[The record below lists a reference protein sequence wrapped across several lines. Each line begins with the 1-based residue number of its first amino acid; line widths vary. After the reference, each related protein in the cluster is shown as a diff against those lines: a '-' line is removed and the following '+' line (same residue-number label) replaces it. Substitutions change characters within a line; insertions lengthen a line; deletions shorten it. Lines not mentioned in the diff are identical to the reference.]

1 MTDTERRAWW
11 ETIAPGSILPLAFVS
26 IDLAGSTKEWKELP
40 EEVVKR
46 RRHDYR
52 TGVETIARDAGAAQ
66 PVNWQGDGV
75 MLFIGESDGGP
86 NCALRAWTVARRLWE
101 RVRVDL
107 NLSARIAVHAA
118 LIRWQPENGKIDDR
132 AVDLCGHLQKSAPV
146 NFVVVT
152 EDVYL
157 ALPPE
162 DKAQL
167 APIGE
172 TKRDRT
178 PAFAFPPNEPSRADG
193 FSPRSD
199 QDLWEA
205 FRNYS
210 RASEISE
217 VKYVGFRLR
226 KAEPPSLKILD
237 VFVPMSVAYRE
248 GRRMRLSEEVIQRG
262 AVHRPAPHAGVSQLT
277 LFDEISRPRTF
288 NEAFGEERSIIVI
301 GDPGSGK
308 TTLLRWLAV
317 VAANG
322 SLNLARE
329 LGAWERLLPLLVS
342 VGRLAEIRRSIK
354 GNPSVVD
361 ALAAYFHERS
371 VGPKAAVRRFLEVR
385 LSAGDCLV
393 LLDGLDE
400 VKREERDGLQT
411 WLESFAAAAAK
422 NRFVVTSRL
431 VGYST
436 FRMPGAAELV
446 LEPFGEDQIRRYLT
460 AFNRSYRRWEI
471 GVADDA
477 SADAATQDI
486 LDALVRNPRLRAL
499 CHNPFL
505 LSALALIHR
514 AEGRLP
520 QHRVDAYDMISRAL
534 CETWDHA
541 RRIVELRKR
550 PGPAL
555 RYEDE
560 AIPVLGELA
569 LRMHERHPTGL
580 ASREF
585 IVDQL
590 GSILSKRREI
600 PIEEARE
607 SASEFLDRA
616 TQEAPVLLERG
627 PDQWGFLHLTF
638 QEFFAVA
645 GLHDTERFE
654 SAAIKHLFEPRW
666 EEVIRLGIGYLA
678 HVQKRSKATEDFVRR
693 VLTLHEEKSASWI
706 ATVLRKNVALAA
718 LLAADAGE
726 ALHLSSRTEVARE
739 AAAVLTMQPSP
750 VRRPFLSELA
760 GTDLGSLVTKEII
773 ELLPVLKTKKR
784 EWEGIHSLG
793 AIGDRGAIPVL
804 IEYVKSGSEHGLSR
818 LASWA
823 LGWMHA
829 VEGIP
834 ALLEILTKEKDAGR
848 RHTAAQTLAEL
859 NATVAIEP
867 LLAILKTDPDT
878 DMRGAAADALCRL
891 DARQVVPLLL
901 EIAEKDVDAL
911 MRGAAARA
919 LGYSRSAEVVPS
931 LMRFISTP
939 GDRFVRI
946 GAARALA
953 RLRATEAVPTMIE
966 ILGSEAEFDLRM
978 SVIDGLGFIGSPEAV
993 PALLKVLRSA
1003 QTESMRASTVLS
1015 LARLNAVEAVTTLM
1029 DLLRNDPSAEMRG
1042 NAAHALGMLKAAE
1055 AGPLLIQI
1063 LKKEKDFT
1071 PRSQAAWALAR
1082 LGAEKAVPTFLA
1094 ILKRGGNDTLRGIA
1108 AGALAELKAT
1118 KAVPLLVKVTNE
1130 RNSFPADRAM
1140 AALWD
1145 LAELG
1150 VAQPKGKANRRRAKS
1165 T

>member
-1 MTDTERRAWW
+1 MTDNGQRAWW
-11 ETIAPGSILPLAFVS
+11 ETAQPERVLPVAFVS
-26 IDLAGSTKEWKELP
+26 IDLAGATREWKELR
-40 EEVVKR
+40 EEVVNR

-66 PVNWQGDGV
+66 PLNWQGDGV

-86 NCALRAWTVARRLWE
+86 SCALRAWTIARRLWE

-118 LIRWQPENGKIDDR
+118 LIRWRPDNGKIDDP

-162 DKAQL
+162 DRAQF

-178 PAFAFPPNEPSRADG
+178 PAFAFPPNVPTGADG
-193 FSPRSD
+193 FNPRSD
-199 QDLWEA
+199 QNLWEA
-205 FRNYS
+205 FRNYAS
-210 RASEISE
+210 SSEISRI
-217 VKYVGFRLR
+217 KYVGFRLR
-226 KAEPPSLKILD
+226 KAEPPSLEILH

-248 GRRMRLSEEVIQRG
+248 GRRIRLPEEVMNSG
-262 AVHRPAPHAGVSQLT
+262 AVHLI
-277 LFDEISRPRTF
+277 FDEKSRPRTF
-288 NEAFGEERSIIVI
+288 NEAFGEERSLVVI

-317 VAANG
+317 VAARG

-329 LGAWERLLPLLVS
+329 IGAWERLLPLLVS
-342 VGRLAEIRRSIK
+342 VGRLSEIRRSIK

-361 ALAAYFHERS
+361 AFAAYFHERN
-371 VGPKAAVRRFLEVR
+371 VGPAAAIRRFLEAR

-400 VKREERDGLQT
+400 VTKEERDGLQS
-411 WLESFAAAAAK
+411 WLETFAASAAK

-446 LEPFGEDQIRRYLT
+446 IEPFGDDQIRRYLT
-460 AFNRSYRRWEI
+460 AFNRSYRRWETD
-471 GVADDA
+471 VADDP

-486 LDALVRNPRLRAL
+486 LDALGRNPRLRAL

-534 CETWDHA
+534 CETWDRA
-541 RRIVELRKR
+541 RRIVELRNR

-555 RYEDE
+555 RYDDE

-580 ASREF
+580 APREF
-585 IVDQL
+585 IVEQL

-600 PIEEARE
+600 PVEEARE
-607 SASEFLDRA
+607 SASAFLDRA
-616 TQEAPVLLERG
+616 AQEAPVLLERG

-638 QEFFAVA
+638 QEFFAAA
-645 GLHDTERFE
+645 GLHNTDMFE
-654 SAAIKHLFEPRW
+654 AAAIEHLFEPRW
-666 EEVIRLGIGYLA
+666 EEIVRLGIGYLA
-678 HVQKRSKATEDFVRR
+678 HVQKRSRATEMFVKR
-693 VLTLHEEKSASWI
+693 VMTLHEEKSVSWV
-706 ATVLRKNVALAA
+706 ATVLRKNVALAS
-718 LLAADAGE
+718 LLAVDAGE

-739 AAAVLTMQPSP
+739 AAAVLARQP
-750 VRRPFLSELA
+750 VGVARRFLAELA
-760 GTDLGSLVTKEII
+760 GTDLGTLAAGRII
-773 ELLPVLKTKKR
+773 ELLPVLIKEHR
-784 EWEGIHSLG
+784 ELEGILSLA
-793 AIGDRGAIPVL
+793 AIRDRAAIPVL
-804 IEYVKSGSEHGLSR
+804 IKYVKSGSGHGLSR
-818 LASWA
+818 LAFWG
-823 LGWMHA
+823 LEWMRA
-829 VEGIP
+829 VEAIP
-834 ALLEILTKEKDAGR
+834 ALLEILTDGNSAEA
-848 RHTAAQTLAEL
+848 RHAAAQTLAQL
-859 NATVAIEP
+859 NATMAIEP
-867 LLAILKTDPDT
+867 LLTILKTDPDT
-878 DMRGAAADALCRL
+878 GMRDVAAVALCRL
-891 DARQVVPLLL
+891 DARQAVPLLL
-901 EIAEKDVDAL
+901 EIAVKDGDAGMRRAAADAL
-911 MRGAAARA
+911 GW
-919 LGYSRSAEVVPS
+919 SRSAEAEASLRNLLSAPADRFTRIGAVRALGRLRSAAAVPMMIRY
-931 LMRFISTP
+931 LETETDVDLRRALIDGLRFIKAHAAVPPLLNLLRTERDEDLRRS
-939 GDRFVRI
+939 
-946 GAARALA
+946 AARALA
-953 RLRATEAVPTMIE
+953 E
-966 ILGSEAEFDLRM
+966 LG
-978 SVIDGLGFIGSPEAV
+978 
-993 PALLKVLRSA
+993 
-1003 QTESMRASTVLS
+1003 
-1015 LARLNAVEAVTTLM
+1015 AVEAVPTLM
-1029 DLLRNDPSAEMRG
+1029 DLLRTDSSAMMRG
-1042 NAAHALGMLKAAE
+1042 
-1055 AGPLLIQI
+1055 
-1063 LKKEKDFT
+1063 D
-1071 PRSQAAWALAR
+1071 AAWALGELNVAEAVPLLVQMLKKERDFTLRTQAAR
-1082 LGAEKAVPTFLA
+1082 ALAELSAEKAIPTLLT
-1094 ILKRGGNDTLRGIA
+1094 IVGRGGNDPLRAIA
-1108 AGALAELKAT
+1108 AGALAKLKALR
-1118 KAVPLLVKVTNE
+1118 AVPPLINMTKE
-1130 RNSFPADRAM
+1130 RNRYLADTAM